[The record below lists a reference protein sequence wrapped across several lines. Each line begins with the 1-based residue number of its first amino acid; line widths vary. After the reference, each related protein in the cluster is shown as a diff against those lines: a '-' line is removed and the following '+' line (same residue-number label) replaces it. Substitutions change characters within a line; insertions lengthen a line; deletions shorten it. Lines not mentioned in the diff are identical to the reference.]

1 MRRAIYAQKSQK
13 IVITEA
19 QLMEYVLGGILI
31 LASLILIGA
40 VLFQSGKGKKGLSGA
55 IAGGSD
61 SFFGKNQADTNE
73 KKLAK
78 LTAIVAI
85 VFVIAVIIAFVFQ
98 NRFEQ
103 TVNPNAGYTE
113 VEDDH
118 AGHDHET
125 SAPETDAPEAQGT
138 EAAE

>member
-1 MRRAIYAQKSQK
+1 
-13 IVITEA
+13 
-19 QLMEYVLGGILI
+19 MEYVLGILLI
-31 LASLILIGA
+31 LASLFLIVA
-40 VLFQSGKGKKGLSGA
+40 VLLQSGKGKKGLSGA

-61 SFFGKNQADTNE
+61 SFFGKNQADSRE

-78 LTAIVAI
+78 ITTIVAI
-85 VFVIAVIIAFVFQ
+85 VFVVAVIVAFVFQ

-103 TVNPNAGYTE
+103 TVDPNAGYSQ

-118 AGHDHET
+118 EGHDHGTTAPET
-125 SAPETDAPEAQGT
+125 DAPETDAPEAQGT

>member
-1 MRRAIYAQKSQK
+1 
-13 IVITEA
+13 
-19 QLMEYVLGGILI
+19 MEYVLGILLI
-31 LASLILIGA
+31 LASLILIVA
-40 VLFQSGKGKKGLSGA
+40 VLLQSGKGKKGLSGA

-61 SFFGKNQADTNE
+61 SFFGKNQADSNE

-78 LTAIVAI
+78 ITTIVAI
-85 VFVIAVIIAFVFQ
+85 VFVVAVIVAFVFQ

-103 TVNPNAGYTE
+103 NVDPNAGYSQ

-118 AGHDHET
+118 EGHDHGTTAPET
-125 SAPETDAPEAQGT
+125 DAPETDAPEAQGT

>member
-1 MRRAIYAQKSQK
+1 
-13 IVITEA
+13 
-19 QLMEYVLGGILI
+19 MEYVLGGILI
-31 LASLILIGA
+31 LASLFLIVA
-40 VLFQSGKGKKGLSGA
+40 VLLQSGKGKKGLSGA

>member
-1 MRRAIYAQKSQK
+1 
-13 IVITEA
+13 
-19 QLMEYVLGGILI
+19 MEYVLGGILI
-31 LASLILIGA
+31 LASLFLIVA
-40 VLFQSGKGKKGLSGA
+40 VLLQSGKGKKGLSGA

-98 NRFEQ
+98 NRFEL

-113 VEDDH
+113 VEDEH
-118 AGHDHET
+118 AGHDHDHET
-125 SAPETDAPEAQGT
+125 SAPETTAPEAQGT

>member
-1 MRRAIYAQKSQK
+1 
-13 IVITEA
+13 
-19 QLMEYVLGGILI
+19 MEYVLGILLI
-31 LASLILIGA
+31 LASLILIVA
-40 VLFQSGKGKKGLSGA
+40 VLLQSGKGKKGLSGA

-61 SFFGKNQADTNE
+61 SFFGKNQADSRE

-85 VFVIAVIIAFVFQ
+85 VFVVAVIVAFVFQ

-103 TVNPNAGYTE
+103 NVDPNAGYSQ

-118 AGHDHET
+118 EGHDHGT
-125 SAPETDAPEAQGT
+125 TAPETDAPEAQGT

>member
-1 MRRAIYAQKSQK
+1 
-13 IVITEA
+13 
-19 QLMEYVLGGILI
+19 MEYVLGILLI
-31 LASLILIGA
+31 LASLILIVA
-40 VLFQSGKGKKGLSGA
+40 VLLQSGKGKKGLSGA

-61 SFFGKNQADTNE
+61 SFFGKNQADSKE

-78 LTAIVAI
+78 LTTIVAI
-85 VFVIAVIIAFVFQ
+85 IFVVAVIIAFVFQ

-113 VEDDH
+113 TEDAHDH
-118 AGHDHET
+118 DHDHET
-125 SAPETDAPEAQGT
+125 SAPETSAPEAQGT

>member
-1 MRRAIYAQKSQK
+1 MKINFDRRKSSVSDQ
-13 IVITEA
+13 T
-19 QLMEYVLGGILI
+19 
-31 LASLILIGA
+31 
-40 VLFQSGKGKKGLSGA
+40 
-55 IAGGSD
+55 IA
-61 SFFGKNQADTNE
+61 AAE

-85 VFVIAVIIAFVFQ
+85 VFVVAVIIAFVFQ

-113 VEDDH
+113 TEDAHD
-118 AGHDHET
+118 HDHET
-125 SAPETDAPEAQGT
+125 SAPETSAPETSAPEAQGT

>member
-1 MRRAIYAQKSQK
+1 MPKISN

-19 QLMEYVLGGILI
+19 KLMEYVLGILLI
-31 LASLILIGA
+31 LASLILIVA
-40 VLFQSGKGKKGLSGA
+40 VLLQSGKGKKGLSGA

-61 SFFGKNQADTNE
+61 SFFGKNQADSNE

-78 LTAIVAI
+78 ITTIVAI
-85 VFVIAVIIAFVFQ
+85 VFVVAVIVAFVFQ

-103 TVNPNAGYTE
+103 NVDPNAGYSQ

-118 AGHDHET
+118 EGHDHGTTAPET
-125 SAPETDAPEAQGT
+125 DAPETDAPEAQGT

>member
-31 LASLILIGA
+31 LASLFLIVA
-40 VLFQSGKGKKGLSGA
+40 VLLQSGKGKKGLSGA

-85 VFVIAVIIAFVFQ
+85 VFHLVSSPNSEKTCFYVAIVFAATAGFVSFL
-98 NRFEQ
+98 RIK
-103 TVNPNAGYTE
+103 
-113 VEDDH
+113 
-118 AGHDHET
+118 ET
-125 SAPETDAPEAQGT
+125 SPLSKE
-138 EAAE
+138 